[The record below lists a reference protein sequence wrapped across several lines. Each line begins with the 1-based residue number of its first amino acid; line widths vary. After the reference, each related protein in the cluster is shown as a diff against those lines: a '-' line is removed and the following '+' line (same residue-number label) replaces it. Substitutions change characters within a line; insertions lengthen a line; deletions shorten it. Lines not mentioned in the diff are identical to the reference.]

1 MCMVSFSK
9 SSYSSICL
17 SMCCALSEPSYGA
30 RELIR
35 DVRVRSGDVHLA
47 SVTTLSR
54 VVCMGFHLTMKRRN

>member
-17 SMCCALSEPSYGA
+17 SMCCAFSEPSYGA
-30 RELIR
+30 RELIW
-35 DVRVRSGDVHLA
+35 DARVRSGDVHLA

-54 VVCMGFHLTMKRRN
+54 VVCMGFHLTRN